1 MKIPF
6 KKTLTLSLCVIC
18 FFSLSKGISKK
29 THSFSYSNFFVTPPK
44 DFSIQFENPEN
55 LDQLVDQTF
64 TFLGFGG
71 ESLVFLSQDKNYVL
85 KVFKKHRIHPA
96 FYLKPL
102 RFIPQVNDFLKM
114 RFVRYMR
121 FWTSLKV
128 QAEDL
133 KQEAGLLCVH
143 MPDGEKGLKTTLID
157 AIGCAHPI
165 KLDGVTFVLQKKA
178 SLFRD
183 TYLKETSSEKREQM
197 LIALVNLYKDLTS
210 KGYKIWD
217 NSISRNVGLLDG
229 KAFLIDAGSVAKLPE
244 NESIKQSFKHLKIWV
259 DKYDPDK
266 NDFIKSLQE
275 EIY

>member
-1 MKIPF
+1 MKKPF
-6 KKTLTLSLCVIC
+6 KKLLILSLTVVC
-18 FFSLSKGISKK
+18 FVSLSKGISKK
-29 THSFSYSNFFVTPPK
+29 THSFSYSNFFVKPPK
-44 DFSIQFENPEN
+44 NFDIAFKNPEN
-55 LDQLVDQTF
+55 LNLLVDQTF

-102 RFIPQVNDFLKM
+102 SFIPQVNDFLKM
-114 RFVRYMR
+114 REIRYMR

-133 KQEAGLLCVH
+133 KNEAGLLCVH
-143 MPDGEKGLKTTLID
+143 MPDGEMGLKTNLID

-165 KLDGVTFVLQKKA
+165 SLDGVTFVLQKKA
-178 SLFRD
+178 SLFRE
-183 TYLKETSSEKREQM
+183 TYLKETSIQKREEM
-197 LIALVNLYKDLTS
+197 LLALVNLYKDLTN

-229 KAFLIDAGSVAKLPE
+229 KAFLIDAGSVAKLPQE
-244 NESIKQSFKHLKIWV
+244 ESIKQSFKHLKIWV
-259 DKYDPDK
+259 DKYDPERK
-266 NDFIKSLQE
+266 AFIKKLQE
-275 EIY
+275 DLY